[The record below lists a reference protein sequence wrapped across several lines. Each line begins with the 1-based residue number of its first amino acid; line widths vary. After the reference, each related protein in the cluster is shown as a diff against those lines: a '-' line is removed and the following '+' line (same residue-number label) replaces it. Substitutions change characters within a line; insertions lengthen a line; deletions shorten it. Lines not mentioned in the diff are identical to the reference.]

1 TGVFVQEV
9 APNSLAA
16 ENGFQPGDVIVSAN
30 NRNVTQ
36 PSDIQEEWAKSRQ
49 QNRPILFRINR
60 QGQSV
65 FVAVA
70 MAKS

>member
-1 TGVFVQEV
+1 FVQEV

-16 ENGFQPGDVIVSAN
+16 ENGVQPGDVIVSAN
-30 NRNVTQ
+30 NRDVTQ

-49 QNRPILFRINR
+49 LNKPMLFRISR
-60 QGQSV
+60 QGQSL

-70 MAKS
+70 TSKS

>member
-1 TGVFVQEV
+1 VLVQEV

-16 ENGFQPGDVIVSAN
+16 ESGLQPGDVIVSAN

-36 PSDIQEEWAKSRQ
+36 PSEIQEEWAKSRQ